1 MVRNTLIYWQ
11 IVHRVTVYKRCQV
24 KMTYLAV
31 PIAAADFEQAKRQ
44 IKAALRAGAEMLE
57 LRSDYLE
64 NLNPSLVEKL
74 IAEIKRASRPLPVIV
89 TCRDYQQGGARQYPH
104 RLRVTVLTAALKA
117 GAEFID
123 FEYENFFDA
132 QSQEKIR
139 RALAESSKGRL
150 ILSAHNFES
159 RFDDIGKLYRHIMAL
174 HPAAIPKLIYKANN
188 INDCFDAF
196 DLLRRTGGERIVFC
210 MGEAGIISRIIA
222 KKLGAFLTFASIDNK
237 STTAP
242 GQLTVKQFKK
252 LYRYDAINADTK
264 LYGIIGSPIAHS
276 LSQAVLNACFAKA
289 KLNKLYLPLHVEGGK
304 EEFEQFMHH
313 VLGRS
318 WLNFRGFSITIPHKQ
333 NAFEY
338 VRAKDGFIE
347 PLAERIGAINTLLAN
362 PDGAL
367 SAYNTDYS
375 GAMDAIKSKLS
386 TPKRKIELKDLPVAI
401 VGAGGAARAIV
412 AGLRDAGAKITI
424 YNRTIE
430 RGQKLASEFNCDF
443 APLTALQNLN
453 AKLLINC
460 TSIGMYPDTNATPVP
475 KKCLKKDMAVF
486 DTVYNP
492 RETLLLKHAREK
504 KLKRIEG
511 LSMFINQAAAQ
522 FKLFTGKKTDPKL
535 MRKTIVDKLSK

>member
-1 MVRNTLIYWQ
+1 
-11 IVHRVTVYKRCQV
+11 
-24 KMTYLAV
+24 MTYLAV
-31 PIAAADFEQAKRQ
+31 PIAAANFEQAKEQ

-74 IAEIKRASRPLPVIV
+74 IAEIKGTRRALPVIV
-89 TCRDYQQGGARQYPH
+89 TSRDYQQGGAKQYPS
-104 RLRVTVLTAALKA
+104 RLRVSVLTAALKA

-132 QSQEKIR
+132 QIQEKIK

-150 ILSAHNFES
+150 ILSVHNFES
-159 RFDDIGKLYRHIMAL
+159 RFDDIGKLYRHIMTL

-188 INDCFDAF
+188 INDCFDAL

-222 KKLGAFLTFASIDNK
+222 KKLGAFLTFASIDDK
-237 STTAP
+237 STTAQ

-252 LYRYDAINADTK
+252 LYRYNAINAETQ

-276 LSQAVLNACFAKA
+276 LSPAVHNVCFAKA
-289 KLNKLYLPLHVEGGK
+289 KLNKLYLPLHVEVSK
-304 EEFEQFMHH
+304 AEFEQFMNH
-313 VLGRS
+313 VLSRS
-318 WLNFRGFSITIPHKQ
+318 WLNFRGFSITTPHKQ
-333 NAFEY
+333 NALEY
-338 VRAKDGFIE
+338 VKAKGGFVE
-347 PLAERIGAINTLLAN
+347 PLAKRIGAVNTILAD
-362 PDGAL
+362 PHGAL

-375 GAMDAIKSKLS
+375 GALDAIKSKLS
-386 TPKRKIELKDLPVAI
+386 TPKRKVKLKDLPVAI

-412 AGLRDAGAKITI
+412 AALRDAGAKITI

-430 RGQKLASEFNCDF
+430 RGRALASEFDCDF

-460 TSIGMYPDTNATPVP
+460 TSIGMHPETNATPVS

-492 RETLLLKHAREK
+492 RETLLLKHARGK
-504 KLKRIEG
+504 KLKSIEG
-511 LSMFINQAAAQ
+511 LSMFVNQAAAQ
-522 FKLFTGKKTDPKL
+522 FTLFTGKKIDPKL
-535 MRKTIVDKLSK
+535 MRKTIVEKLSSR